1 MKEHFTLRYT
11 SSEDNDTVM
20 ELDMNF
26 DNPTDE
32 ILVQR
37 LNDWLKVIGKNKVSV
52 SANVSASVSA
62 NVSANVSASV
72 SANANEFIY
81 SHLNDIIEH

>member
-32 ILVQR
+32 ILVKR
-37 LNDWLKVIGKNKVSV
+37 LNDWLKVIGKDKVSV
-52 SANVSASVSA
+52 SMSANVSAG
-62 NVSANVSASV
+62 V

>member
-20 ELDMNF
+20 ELDMSF

-32 ILVQR
+32 MLVQR
-37 LNDWLKVIGKNKVSV
+37 LKDWLRAIGKD
-52 SANVSASVSA
+52 NVSASVSA
-62 NVSANVSASV
+62 SV
-72 SANANEFIY
+72 KANANEFIY
-81 SHLNDIIEH
+81 SHMNDVNDN

>member
-20 ELDMNF
+20 ELDMSF

-32 ILVQR
+32 MLVQR
-37 LNDWLKVIGKNKVSV
+37 LKDWLRAIGKD
-52 SANVSASVSA
+52 NVSASVSA
-62 NVSANVSASV
+62 SV
-72 SANANEFIY
+72 KANANEFIY
-81 SHLNDIIEH
+81 SHMNDVND